1 MIRSAIHREDLVVPA
16 SEDFVAAFGCD
27 VSFDEQTHTEEYVF
41 ADELGDI
48 SRMWIGS
55 VDRTF
60 GLSMAKSGKEVVR
73 VFDECLSC
81 VRLDEIRQRITITLG
96 DGRPAQ
102 ELELSVWPRSGVSFT
117 RKR

>member
-1 MIRSAIHREDLVVPA
+1 MTRAAIHREDLVVPA

-27 VSFDEQTHTEEYVF
+27 VNFDQQAHTEEYVF
-41 ADELGDI
+41 EDELGDI
-48 SRMWIGS
+48 SKMWIGS

-60 GLSMAKSGKEVVR
+60 GLSMAKSGAEVVR

-81 VRLDEIRQRITITLG
+81 VRLDESRQIITITLG
-96 DGRPAQ
+96 DGGLIQ
-102 ELELSVWPRSGVSFT
+102 ELEFSVWPRSGVSFT